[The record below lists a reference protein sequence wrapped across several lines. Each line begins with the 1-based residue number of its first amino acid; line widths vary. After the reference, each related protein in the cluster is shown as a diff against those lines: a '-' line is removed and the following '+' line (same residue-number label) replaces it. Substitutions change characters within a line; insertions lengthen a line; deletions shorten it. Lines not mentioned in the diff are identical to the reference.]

1 MTAEQAGDATSEH
14 SPSLGA
20 PREAV
25 APSKPAAPRA
35 HRAVPRPEPIE
46 IDVDDDLTAPNP
58 GPPAEE
64 VLPEPRSPFEATTH
78 DAALAAPSAPLRPF
92 DRLGAAAATNA
103 ALSAAGAPTPLGGVP
118 RVERGDASDL
128 ATAAHL
134 GFALEDGGP
143 AFVPTFA
150 TTRPDADAPAI
161 TRLPSGDA
169 PLYRPRVVPTVFAP
183 VMAGADDAPAAPPAT
198 SPSRGA
204 TAASSSPP
212 AEPTTQAA
220 GGDPGSGSGSDSG
233 SGGSGAGAGSGRG
246 PGRAWPLIVIGLLI
260 LGGIASALWWGVLR
274 PEAITLPEQRVIE
287 APAKTSVEP
296 ITPEDTTA
304 FLAALP
310 TTAGTWALVAVV
322 TNDPLIDDALPGRV
336 AEHHTLTYSDGAA
349 EVTLEARQL
358 YHAADAHD
366 ALVREAGADAE
377 LAEAVVAGTVVG
389 ERAERTGDGQ
399 TRVMWTHDAAYFE
412 AVGPSDA
419 ALALVAAL
427 GL

>member
-14 SPSLGA
+14 SRSLGA

-35 HRAVPRPEPIE
+35 HRAEPRPEPIE

-58 GPPAEE
+58 GPPAHE
-64 VLPEPRSPFEATTH
+64 VLPEPRSPFEAASH
-78 DAALAAPSAPLRPF
+78 DAAPATPTAPLRPF

-118 RVERGDASDL
+118 RVASGDASDL
-128 ATAAHL
+128 AAARL
-134 GFALEDGGP
+134 VDLALEDDAP

-150 TTRPDADAPAI
+150 TARPAAEAPTIA
-161 TRLPSGDA
+161 RLPSGDA
-169 PLYRPRVVPTVFAP
+169 PLYRPRVVPTAFAP
-183 VMAGADDAPAAPPAT
+183 VMGGTDDAPAAPPAA
-198 SPSRGA
+198 SPSRRA

-212 AEPTTQAA
+212 DEPTSQAA
-220 GGDPGSGSGSDSG
+220 GGDSG
-233 SGGSGAGAGSGRG
+233 SGGRGEGPVPGRR

-260 LGGIASALWWGVLR
+260 LGGIATALWWGVLR

-287 APAKTSVEP
+287 APAGTAVEP
-296 ITPEDTTA
+296 ITPENPTA

-322 TNDPLIDDALPGRV
+322 TNDPLLDDALPGRV
-336 AEHHTLTYSDGAA
+336 AEHHTLTYSDGVS

-366 ALVREAGADAE
+366 ALVREAGPDAE

-412 AVGPSDA
+412 AAGPSDA
-419 ALALVAAL
+419 VLALVAAL